1 MKKFWIFI
9 IIVIL
14 LIVSIV
20 LLKKTQ
26 SSSTTNSNSAQPTLS
41 SLNTNIFGQL
51 ATWLPEAK
59 WSTPQTSTQ
68 TTLYGSATGKEVT
81 GTVTNQNAN
90 MPHFD
95 NASYLKTL
103 GFSSDVNTQADGP
116 GSSTWGYKKTTGD
129 QIQLILFSYKTKP
142 SNSNPSEPLQF
153 NCPCKTAVSVFVSNP
168 FVPQKQ

>member
-1 MKKFWIFI
+1 MKKFWIFL

-14 LIVSIV
+14 LIVSIT

-26 SSSTTNSNSAQPTLS
+26 SPSSTNTNSAQPTLS
-41 SLNTNIFGQL
+41 SLDTSVFGQL
-51 ATWLPEAK
+51 PTWLPEVN
-59 WSTPQTSTQ
+59 WSSPQPSTQ
-68 TTLYGSATGKEVT
+68 TTLYGTATGKEVT
-81 GTVTNQNAN
+81 GIITNENAS

-95 NASYLKTL
+95 NADYLKTL

-129 QIQLILFSYKTKP
+129 QIQLILFSYKTTP
-142 SNSNPSEPLQF
+142 SNNNPNEPLQF
-153 NCPCKTAVSVFVSNP
+153 NCPCKATVSVFVSNP